1 MHLVNVAGDLIRAGL
16 AESTRVKY
24 GTGVKAFRDFA
35 LSINWT
41 ITMPVPERVMT
52 LFAASMMGRVSA
64 STMHGYV
71 AAVAS
76 WHIDEGK
83 VLLQAEMMTLK
94 RAIDGMER
102 LQPRRAVRRAVPI
115 TAAILEDLAR
125 TSDLAC
131 HDDVI
136 FMAVAALATIGVLRL
151 GELVP
156 TSKAADLPLMAK
168 HISVKPDA
176 VELSMPRS
184 KTDQLGLAPAH
195 PIAKTNTLACPW
207 RWVKEMRRLAVHSA
221 GEGPAF
227 VKVTG
232 ATVTRGWII
241 AKLNDKM
248 EALGW
253 RGGSFSGHSFR
264 RGGATSLAAA
274 GVSPH
279 LVARCGRW
287 KSSTY
292 QIYIDPTRE
301 AMLEAQ
307 KALASSSCR
316 FGVLARSRPADATS
330 GQGAFVG
337 ASHE

>member
-1 MHLVNVAGDLIRAGL
+1 MRLVNVAGDLINAGL
-16 AESTRVKY
+16 AETTRIKY
-24 GTGVKAFRDFA
+24 ATGVKAFRDFTRT
-35 LSINWT
+35 INWT
-41 ITMPVPERVMT
+41 IVMPVPERVMT
-52 LFAASMMGRVSA
+52 LFAASMVGRVSA
-64 STMHGYV
+64 STIQGYV

-83 VLLQAEMMTLK
+83 ALNQAGMMTLK

-102 LQPRRAVRRAVPI
+102 LQPRKAVKRAVPI

-125 TSDLAC
+125 MSDLAC
-131 HDDVI
+131 HDDVV

-156 TSKAADLPLMAK
+156 TSKVAGLPLMAK

-184 KTDQLGLAPAH
+184 KMDQLGLAPPH
-195 PIAKTNTLACPW
+195 PIAKTNALACPW
-207 RWVKEMRRLAVHSA
+207 RWVKEMRQLMVHSS
-221 GEGPAF
+221 GDGPAF
-227 VKVTG
+227 IKVTG
-232 ATVTRGWII
+232 VTVTRGWII

-248 EALGW
+248 EAMGW
-253 RGGSFSGHSFR
+253 RGASFSGHSFR

-307 KALASSSCR
+307 RALASSSCR
-316 FGVLARSRPADATS
+316 FGVLARSRPVDTTS

-337 ASHE
+337 ASRE